1 MVLTEVFYITIS
13 SLFCGGVGLL
23 IKSLYKIKCSEIKCC
38 GCIDIKRDIEEETK
52 LDLEA
57 QQNGDN
63 NRRSSLSLGFN
74 KIAG

>member
-1 MVLTEVFYITIS
+1 MALTEVFYITLS

-23 IKSLYKIKCSEIKCC
+23 IKSLYKIKCTEIRCC
-38 GCIDIKRDIEEETK
+38 GCINITRDVEGETK

-57 QQNGDN
+57 QNNND